1 MPADNFLRFLQKEHL
16 AFMDGAMGTYL
27 FQQGIPMDSYIE
39 SLNLSQ
45 PDQVLGVH
53 RAYVAAGAEVLM
65 TNTFGAGAVRLQRFG
80 LADRL
85 EEINTAGVRLARAA
99 AGRQGYVAG
108 SMGPLGALIEPLGK
122 LGVDEVAA
130 FYQRQVRCLVEA
142 GVDLLVLETMSQPA
156 EAAAAVR
163 AVRQLTDMPLLV
175 SFAVGDNGLTRYQA
189 PLERCLAELPLDQV
203 DGVGLNCIVGP
214 YAMLSL
220 VERARTLVDRP
231 FLVMPNAGRPRQLDG
246 RTFYVSTPDDF
257 RRAAPRFLDLG
268 VTLLGG
274 CCGTTPDHIR
284 ALCESVRAERA
295 RRKWTQVVRSRG
307 DAGPA
312 GTAAEPPAA
321 PQKAEGR
328 APSRLSQ
335 RLAAGQRISLAEL
348 VPGKGAGSEKAQAR
362 AHALQEMGVDAINIP
377 DGPRATARMSPLALS
392 VLIQQQVGVEAI
404 LHYACRDRNILGIQ
418 ADLLGAWALGIRNL
432 LLITGDPPVVGDLP
446 RATGVFDLDAIGLV
460 NLVHGLNEGRDVGGN
475 ALGEATDFF
484 IGVGANPFA
493 DPLDRELARLRWKV
507 LAGADFIITQPVF
520 DVEPF
525 LAFMESAAEF
535 GLPVLAGVW
544 PLVSLRNAEF
554 ISSEI
559 PGIHVPRRI
568 LEDLGRYPDPADQQK
583 AGLAM
588 TADIVRRLMAVTGV
602 RGVQF
607 SIPLGRY
614 HILGDLVAEVRR

>member
-27 FQQGIPMDSYIE
+27 FQQGVPMDTCIE

-45 PDQVLGVH
+45 PAQVLGVH

-65 TNTFGAGAVRLQRFG
+65 SNTFGAGAVRLQRFG

-85 EEINTAGVRLARAA
+85 EEINAAGVRLAREA

-122 LGVDEVAA
+122 LGIDEVEA
-130 FYQRQVRCLVEA
+130 FFQRQARCLVEA
-142 GVDLLVLETMSQPA
+142 GVDLLILETMSQPA

-163 AVRQLTDMPLLV
+163 AVRYLTDLPLLV

-214 YAMLSL
+214 YAMLGL

-284 ALCESVRAERA
+284 ALCESVRAVRA
-295 RRKWTQVVRSRG
+295 RRKWTQVVRSRN
-307 DAGPA
+307 DAGSA

-335 RLAAGQRISLAEL
+335 RLAAGRRISLAEL
-348 VPGKGAGSEKAQAR
+348 VPGKGAGSEKAQTR

-460 NLVHGLNEGRDVGGN
+460 NLVHSLNGGRDVGGN
-475 ALGEATDFF
+475 ALDEATDFF

-493 DPLDRELARLRWKV
+493 DPLDRELGRLRWKV

-525 LAFMESAAEF
+525 LAFMEHTVEF
-535 GLPVLAGVW
+535 GLPVLAGLW

-568 LEDLGRYPDPADQQK
+568 LEELGRYPDPADQQK

-588 TADIVRRLMAVTGV
+588 TADIVRRLMAVAEV

-614 HILGDLVAEVRR
+614 QVLGDLVAEVRR